1 VSLTHSHF
9 AGVLPLHG
17 LDGVKCRECEG
28 IFVSADQRGILFIVS
43 SPSGGGKTTLI
54 REAIARLGQRGI
66 EGHFSVS
73 HTTRPPRP
81 AESNAVDY
89 HFVDD
94 SAFEAMVQQ
103 GEFLEWAEY
112 AGYRYGT
119 SRAAVDQRLAD
130 GEDVFLDIEVQG
142 ANQVK
147 TLVPDVVKVFV
158 YPPSYEVLKHRLAER
173 RQDDPETIRRRL
185 QWALGEFRVA
195 GEFDYAIIND
205 RLEEAVD
212 ALFGICLAEHQK
224 STRMNPQLDAVRTA
238 FQNSL
243 EKDFT

>member
-1 VSLTHSHF
+1 M
-9 AGVLPLHG
+9 ADGNRGV
-17 LDGVKCRECEG
+17 
-28 IFVSADQRGILFIVS
+28 LFIVS

-54 REAIARLGQRGI
+54 REAIARLAERGI
-66 EGHFSVS
+66 VGHFSVS

-81 AESNAVDY
+81 AETDGVDY

-94 SAFEAMVQQ
+94 AGFDRMVQG

-112 AGYRYGT
+112 AGFRYGT
-119 SRAAVDQRLAD
+119 SKAAVEGRLST

-158 YPPSYEVLKHRLAER
+158 YPPSYRVLKQRLSER
-173 RQDDPETIRRRL
+173 RQDDGESIRLRL
-185 QWALGEFRVA
+185 KWAQRELQVA

-205 RLEEAVD
+205 RLEEAVGD
-212 ALFGICLAEHQK
+212 LCAVCLAEHLK
-224 STRMNPQLDAVRTA
+224 STRMNFRLDAIRTA
-238 FQNSL
+238 FKDDL
-243 EKDFT
+243 EKDFA